1 MVEMVESGGE
11 MSSYY
16 EEISHA
22 QKMRQICIVAEIC
35 KCHPP
40 QSTAPRPPIRVV
52 SEIIEA
58 LPGEVEEAPS
68 D

>member
-1 MVEMVESGGE
+1 
-11 MSSYY
+11 MSSCS
-16 EEISHA
+16 EEIASVIEM
-22 QKMRQICIVAEIC
+22 QQRRIVAEIC
-35 KCHPP
+35 KLHPP
-40 QSTAPRPPIRVV
+40 QSVTHALSIRVT